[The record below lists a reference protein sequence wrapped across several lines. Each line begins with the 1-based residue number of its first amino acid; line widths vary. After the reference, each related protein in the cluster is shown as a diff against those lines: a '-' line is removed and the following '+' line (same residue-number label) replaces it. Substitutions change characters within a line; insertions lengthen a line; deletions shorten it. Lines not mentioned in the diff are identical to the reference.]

1 MEGPDAGPGV
11 DQIIGPGPVV
21 GELQDLVPG
30 MAGDPGRDGEQPEP
44 EGLRFRE
51 GQFSIEGEVPQPRCQ
66 SDGERRQLQPG
77 RVAVLVGG
85 G

>member
-1 MEGPDAGPGV
+1 
-11 DQIIGPGPVV
+11 
-21 GELQDLVPG
+21 

-66 SDGERRQLQPG
+66 SDGERRQLQPVKRPG
-77 RVAVLVGG
+77 SDGDSRYLIPTS
-85 G
+85 